1 MDPRRSGCGAE
12 QGGDLRVFAA
22 RLYPEQKDLSLE
34 PGQAGET
41 LSHLF
46 LRLSGCE
53 ISVGICSINEV
64 PVFDR
69 HHPTLRFPEMISQ
82 EVASDCQ

>member
-1 MDPRRSGCGAE
+1 VDPRRSGCGAE
-12 QGGDLRVFAA
+12 QGRDLRVFAA
-22 RLYPEQKDLSLE
+22 RLRPKQKDLSLE

-46 LRLSGCE
+46 LRFGGCE
-53 ISVGICSINEV
+53 ISVRICSIGDV

-69 HHPTLRFPEMISQ
+69 HYLTPRLPEMISQ